1 MKEELL
7 PSSTVESTC
16 SVYAHEE
23 VCELKQEMVYIKDE
37 INVPSTVEDTCT
49 VNKQEEDVKRKNTKI
64 QGNVAIS

>member
-37 INVPSTVEDTCT
+37 KNVPST